1 MACTVRSRAS
11 FPLYLLPLK
20 QTRGLTSLPFS
31 LPPSL
36 PTPTAATGKYY
47 LQAFPAD
54 FPALFAFSQ
63 VFSFKDLAT
72 ADKPNPW
79 MIDLKSL

>member
-1 MACTVRSRAS
+1 MSLPS
-11 FPLYLLPLK
+11 LLGPI
-20 QTRGLTSLPFS
+20 GLTTLPSS
-31 LPPSL
+31 LPPFL

-54 FPALFAFSQ
+54 FPALFAF
-63 VFSFKDLAT
+63 FSSLFLQGPKM

-79 MIDLKSL
+79 MIDVKSL